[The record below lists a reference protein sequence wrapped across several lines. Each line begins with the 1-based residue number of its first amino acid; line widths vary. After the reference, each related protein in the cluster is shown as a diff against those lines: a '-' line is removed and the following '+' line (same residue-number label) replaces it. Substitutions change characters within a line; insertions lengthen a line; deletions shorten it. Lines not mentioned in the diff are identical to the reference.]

1 MCHKQLHTL
10 WNYKGHV
17 AQHNSVLKE
26 NALLATQHSNT
37 ENPLYATNAR
47 SLQSTAAQMRRKI
60 NAMSVRCNFLGKTAE
75 KNTSEQYMIKT
86 YVS

>member
-1 MCHKQLHTL
+1 MCHRQLHTL

-17 AQHNSVLKE
+17 AQHDSVLKE

-47 SLQSTAAQMRRKI
+47 SMQTTAAQMRRKI
-60 NAMSVRCNFLGKTAE
+60 KCDECEVQFSWQDSRKEQVKSVHD
-75 KNTSEQYMIKT
+75 
-86 YVS
+86 